1 MSYYDPYKVLQVSY
15 TADLSTIRDAFK
27 RMALLHH
34 PDRGG
39 NHAYF
44 DLCKRAY
51 TDIYNYKTQQQ
62 AQLQRENM
70 NYTQYKQ
77 QRASNNNFVP
87 QLDKNQQKHLQRNF
101 NQVFQNVRVETA
113 NDIGYGDMMEK
124 SSQNR
129 DDNPTLDESKR
140 FKKNQLILYEEPEP
154 LPTITE
160 NYEVLGEGKI
170 KDFSNHSKGYTD
182 YMVAHSEQDSIEKL
196 ASMENVRQRQSFK
209 SVDELR
215 SARSNISYQMS
226 PEELHKYNMRQQ
238 REKEMEEQRKM
249 NFYQHKQ
256 NVERK
261 MNQITN
267 FLTI

>member
-1 MSYYDPYKVLQVSY
+1 
-15 TADLSTIRDAFK
+15 
-27 RMALLHH
+27 
-34 PDRGG
+34 
-39 NHAYF
+39 
-44 DLCKRAY
+44 
-51 TDIYNYKTQQQ
+51 
-62 AQLQRENM
+62 
-70 NYTQYKQ
+70 
-77 QRASNNNFVP
+77 
-87 QLDKNQQKHLQRNF
+87 
-101 NQVFQNVRVETA
+101 
-113 NDIGYGDMMEK
+113 
-124 SSQNR
+124 
-129 DDNPTLDESKR
+129 
-140 FKKNQLILYEEPEP
+140 
-154 LPTITE
+154 
-160 NYEVLGEGKI
+160 
-170 KDFSNHSKGYTD
+170 
-182 YMVAHSEQDSIEKL
+182 MVAHSEQDSIEKL